1 MSKRAVWVSLK
12 RLGLGIGLITLFSA
26 VLLFSDL
33 GHRQS
38 SSSSASSAGMPGANG
53 GRKFKAAIVYYAPS
67 HTIELCIQ
75 GLMNGLKAGGLEEGK
90 NLEIAR
96 EDAQGDMINVPAILQ
111 NADNSNVDLIM
122 TATTPCLSGACNTV
136 KRKPVVFTCVS
147 DPIAAGAGKSRSEH
161 LPFVTGVG
169 SFPPVAHMLELMQRL
184 VPGLRA
190 VGTTYNPAE
199 ANSVKEMT
207 VAREVYR
214 ERGIKLEEVAVS
226 GSNELLQAVQILA
239 GRGVQAVWIPADNTC
254 IEGYEGAV
262 KGAGDAHLPL
272 FSDLCSTLPR
282 GGLACLGIG
291 LQEAGEASGKLAA
304 RVLRGA
310 NPKNLPIEEVAVEQR
325 GISRSG
331 AARMNIAIP
340 AEYSSNLLP

>member
-90 NLEIAR
+90 NLEITRA
-96 EDAQGDMINVPAILQ
+96 DAQGDMINVPAILQ

-147 DPIAAGAGKSRSEH
+147 DPIAAGAGKSHTDH

-169 SFPPVAHMLELMQRL
+169 SFPPVAHMLDLMQKL
-184 VPGLRA
+184 VPGLRT
-190 VGTTYNPAE
+190 VGVMYNPAE
-199 ANSVKEMT
+199 ANSAKEMT

-214 ERGIKLEEVAVS
+214 QRSVRLEEVALS

-239 GRGVQAVWIPADNTC
+239 GRGVQALWVPADNTC

-262 KGAGDAHLPL
+262 KGAGDAKLPL
-272 FSDLCSTLPR
+272 F
-282 GGLACLGIG
+282 
-291 LQEAGEASGKLAA
+291 
-304 RVLRGA
+304 
-310 NPKNLPIEEVAVEQR
+310 
-325 GISRSG
+325 
-331 AARMNIAIP
+331 
-340 AEYSSNLLP
+340 